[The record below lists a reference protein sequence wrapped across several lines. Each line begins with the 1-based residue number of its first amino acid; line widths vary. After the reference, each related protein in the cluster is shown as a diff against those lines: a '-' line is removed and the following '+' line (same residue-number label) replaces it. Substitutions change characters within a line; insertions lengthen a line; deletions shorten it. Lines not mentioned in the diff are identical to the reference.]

1 MEVPLELTRL
11 YKEALMSSYNV
22 LRVGFTR
29 LNFNY
34 FITDEEID
42 YILKGIEFVAKYGW
56 MLLPYYEV
64 SSSGNWSN
72 KNDINKPIKT

>member
-11 YKEALMSSYNV
+11 YKEALMSGYNV

-42 YILKGIEFVAKYGW
+42 YILKGIEFVAQYGW
-56 MLLPYYEV
+56 MLLP
-64 SSSGNWSN
+64 
-72 KNDINKPIKT
+72 